1 MFKKYLNKLNNL
13 PCCNYQTKKCKKNQI
28 IKIFYKDINAFIVSD
43 KKYNDENNKTREN
56 IIGAIINNKI
66 PIEYYKY
73 SRRWDNLKKSV
84 ESYIYDLIEHNNIY
98 SISLIHRG
106 GRKYN
111 YDFTIIVNN
120 IEYNIELKFNAE
132 NIDEVPQFVSPIKTS
147 KYLSHSY
154 EEYYYDNYLPKLIST
169 ADIKYPPRS
178 QYIAEIHGNKPKCM
192 KYFQDIYYQ
201 GCNKSSQYTGY
212 KDSIEFYNLS
222 NSIDKISR
230 ENFINIANLN
240 INALSEYLIETQ
252 KNKIYMLY
260 KNNKI
265 YKQIVNIDDYNL
277 VRWEKYPEK
286 FKYIAYSA
294 SGKQI
299 DILLRWKNG
308 NGIAFPAFQISTT
321 KK

>member
-13 PCCNYQTKKCKKNQI
+13 PCINYQIKNQI
-28 IKIFYKDINAFIVSD
+28 FKIIYNDINAFVVSD
-43 KKYNDENNKTREN
+43 KKYNDKNNKTREN

-73 SRRWDNLKKSV
+73 SRRWDNLKKNI
-84 ESYIYDLIEHNNIY
+84 ESYIYDLIEYNNINN
-98 SISLIHRG
+98 IVLIHRG

-120 IEYNIELKFNAE
+120 IEYNVELKFNAE
-132 NIDEVPQFVSPIKTS
+132 NIDNTPQIVSPVKTS
-147 KYLSHSY
+147 KYLSRSY
-154 EEYYYDNYLPKLIST
+154 EEYYYDNYLPKLISPNN
-169 ADIKYPPRS
+169 IKYPNRS
-178 QYIAEIHGNKPKCM
+178 QYITEIHGNKPKCM
-192 KYFQDIYYQ
+192 EYFQNIYYQ
-201 GCNKSSQYTGY
+201 GCSKSSKYTGD

-230 ENFINIANLN
+230 ENFINITELN
-240 INALSEYLIETQ
+240 INALSTYLKETQ

-260 KNNKI
+260 KSNKFH
-265 YKQIVNIDDYNL
+265 KQIVNIDDYEL
-277 VRWEKYPEK
+277 VRYEKYPDK
-286 FKYIAYSA
+286 FKYIAYSE

-308 NGIAFPAFQISTT
+308 NGIAFPAFQIS
-321 KK
+321 